1 VPQYEFQ
8 ISDYER
14 IFRKRYKIVV
24 LSVICA
30 LVFSMFIA
38 RMKSPLFSATATVKV
53 DRNSNMMGMDM
64 ESMMYDSWDNIETQ
78 TKVITSFPV
87 LLLAGKRLHKV
98 PDTLTEDNYAT
109 DDRNIAILEQL
120 RGGVSPALTGG
131 TNMIQITATCG
142 AAAEA
147 RDLANA
153 IAFAY
158 KDFSVG
164 GKKMHAI
171 KTKQFVQEQLD
182 LCKNDLQNA
191 EQEVK
196 AFEEGQNIP
205 SIDESVKSTIDKSG
219 KVDNELEMVD
229 NALSVIS
236 MQQAKLMD
244 RFNNPT
250 DSRYS
255 ISAADSAHARSDTG
269 AARIAGMRWVSDFTD
284 DDPGI
289 RRLNDRLL
297 QLQIQLDDQF
307 AYYKTNHPANKE
319 IENRIKETIEQIM
332 GEYEKKVKQLAAKR
346 EKLSADRTA
355 VESEMQKLPGNQMQ
369 YARLLRKLK
378 VNEELF
384 TMLSKRLQEAM
395 IAEAG
400 VVDDVTIMSVAT
412 LPHGAINK
420 GVSRIGV
427 MGFFL
432 GLLLGVILAVIREMF
447 DTSIGTI
454 EEVERTLKMTV
465 LAVIPHIQV
474 EDQPKQSS
482 KQPDDKDTKDLPK
495 INVRFRPGLITQFN
509 PKDPCA
515 EAYRIL
521 RTNLEYLSFQH
532 PLRVLMIT
540 SATMQEGK
548 STTLANLA
556 ITFAQQGKRILILE
570 CNLRRPSLYRLLGLE
585 KGPGISDILIEKAE
599 WQNCVK
605 NVTDLALG
613 EFQLEE
619 ILSIPGLENFHIITY
634 GQTPPNPA
642 ELLSSARMDE
652 LITDVRDQFDFVLV
666 DAPPLLPVADSMV
679 LATKVDGVVLVY
691 RAGSVP
697 RSSIKLAKERLE
709 TVQANILGVVL
720 NDIRPET
727 SGAHYTS
734 VYSKYYGKDDPRHA
748 KKKQTFWKRLLS
760 KKTIAM
766 TR

>member
-1 VPQYEFQ
+1 MPQYEFQ

-14 IFRKRYKIVV
+14 IFRKRYKIVL
-24 LSVICA
+24 LSVVCA
-30 LVFSMFIA
+30 LVFSIFIA
-38 RMKSPLFSATATVKV
+38 RTKAPLFSATATVKV
-53 DRNSNMMGMDM
+53 DRNSNMMGMEM
-64 ESMMYDSWDNIETQ
+64 ESMMYGTWDNIETQ

-87 LLLAGKRLHKV
+87 LLLAAKRLHKV

-109 DDRNIAILEQL
+109 DDRNISVLDQF
-120 RGGVSPALTGG
+120 RGQVSPSLTGG

-142 AAAEA
+142 TAAEA

-182 LCKNDLQNA
+182 LCKNDLQSA

-196 AFEEGQNIP
+196 SFEEGQNIP

-219 KVDNELEMVD
+219 KIDNELEMAD

-236 MQQAKLMD
+236 MQQSKLMD

-250 DSRYS
+250 DSRFS
-255 ISAADSAHARSDTG
+255 ISADSARARSDTG

-355 VESEMQKLPGNQMQ
+355 IEADMQKLPGNQMQ

-412 LPHGAINK
+412 MPHGAINK

-432 GLLLGVILAVIREMF
+432 GLILGVILAVIREMF

-465 LAVIPHIQV
+465 LAVIPHIQMD
-474 EDQPKQSS
+474 DQPKQPA
-482 KQPDDKDTKDLPK
+482 KQPADKDTKDLPK

-532 PLRVLMIT
+532 PLRVILMT

-570 CNLRRPSLYRLLGLE
+570 CNLRRPSLYRLFGLE

-679 LATKVDGVVLVY
+679 LSTKVDGVVLVY

-760 KKTIAM
+760 KNTITM

>member
-1 VPQYEFQ
+1 MPQYEFQ

-14 IFRKRYKIVV
+14 IFRKRYKIVL

-30 LVFSMFIA
+30 LGFSMFIA
-38 RMKSPLFSATATVKV
+38 RMKAPLFSATATVKV
-53 DRNSNMMGMDM
+53 DRNSNMMGMEM
-64 ESMMYDSWDNIETQ
+64 ESMMYGTWDNIETQ

-87 LLLAGKRLHKV
+87 LLLAAKRLHRV
-98 PDTLTEDNYAT
+98 PDSLTEENYAT
-109 DDRNIAILEQL
+109 DDRNIGVLEQL
-120 RGGVSPALTGG
+120 RGQVNPALTGG
-131 TNMIQITATCG
+131 TNMIQITSTCG
-142 AAAEA
+142 AATEA

-182 LCKNDLQNA
+182 LCKNDLQSA

-196 AFEEGQNIP
+196 SFEEGQSIP
-205 SIDESVKSTIDKSG
+205 SIDESVRSTIDKSG
-219 KVDNELEMVD
+219 KVENDLDMVD

-250 DSRYS
+250 DSRFS
-255 ISAADSAHARSDTG
+255 ISAADSARARSDTS

-332 GEYEKKVKQLAAKR
+332 AEYEKKVKQLAAKR
-346 EKLSADRTA
+346 EKLSADRTTI
-355 VESEMQKLPGNQMQ
+355 EGEMQKLPGNQME

-412 LPHGAINK
+412 LPRGAINK
-420 GVSRIGV
+420 GVSRIAV

-465 LAVIPHIQV
+465 LAVIPHIQMD
-474 EDQPKQSS
+474 DQPKQPA
-482 KQPDDKDTKDLPK
+482 KQPADKDTKDLPK

-532 PLRVLMIT
+532 PLRVILMT

-619 ILSIPGLENFHIITY
+619 ILSMPGLENFHIITY

-652 LITDVRDQFDFVLV
+652 LISDVRDQFDFVLV

-679 LATKVDGVVLVY
+679 LSTKVDGVALVY

-727 SGAHYTS
+727 SGAHYAS

-748 KKKQTFWKRLLS
+748 KKKQPFWKRLLS
-760 KKTIAM
+760 KKAITM